1 MIILI
6 QTKETP
12 MAFTPKK
19 QEIAQALGDTKKTIT
34 PPQSVSSSNTE
45 EFERKKQYQFMLK
58 PSNREKLNQLT
69 KESGSRSASDYLDK
83 W

>member
-1 MIILI
+1 
-6 QTKETP
+6 

-34 PPQSVSSSNTE
+34 PPQSVSSSNTK

-58 PSNREKLNQLT
+58 PSNREKLTELA
-69 KESGSRSASDYLDK
+69 KDSGSRSASDYLDK
-83 W
+83 LIESL

>member
-1 MIILI
+1 
-6 QTKETP
+6 

-19 QEIAQALGDTKKTIT
+19 QEIAQALGDTQKTIT
-34 PPQSVSSSNTE
+34 PPPSVSSYNKE

-83 W
+83 WLESL

>member
-1 MIILI
+1 
-6 QTKETP
+6 

-19 QEIAQALGDTKKTIT
+19 QEIAQALGDTKKTVT
-34 PPQSVSSSNTE
+34 PPQPVSSSNTE

-58 PSNREKLNQLT
+58 PSNREKLNELA

-83 W
+83 WLESL